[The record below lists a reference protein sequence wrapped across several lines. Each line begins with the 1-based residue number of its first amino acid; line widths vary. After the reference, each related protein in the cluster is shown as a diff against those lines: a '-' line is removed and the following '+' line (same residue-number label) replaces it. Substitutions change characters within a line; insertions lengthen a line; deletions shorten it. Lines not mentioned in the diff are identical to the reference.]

1 MFQFKEQL
9 SIGAEGEALFHTLY
23 PKLEKAD
30 GIKYDFKYNDKTVE
44 LKTDSY
50 SMAKTP
56 NFFMERYSD
65 VERGTNGGPWRAA
78 YDNVDYFVYMY
89 SKERRCF
96 WFSPKQLVEFLDGYV
111 KSKSTVSIPNRTW
124 TTTGYLVPRS
134 IVSKFVLNASEKGN

>member
-1 MFQFKEQL
+1 MFQFKDQL
-9 SIGAEGEALFHTLY
+9 SVGANGESVFHALY

-30 GIKYDFKYNDKTVE
+30 GIKFDFSYKNKSVE
-44 LKTDSY
+44 LKTDTY

-89 SKERRCF
+89 LKERKCF
-96 WFSPKQLVEFLDGYV
+96 WFNPKALVAFLDTYV
-111 KSKSTVSIPNRTW
+111 KGKSQVSIPNKTW
-124 TTTGYLVPRS
+124 TTTGYLVPRTV
-134 IVSKFVLNASEKGN
+134 VSKFVLNS